1 MYIYIVILILTLEY
15 FQNPFHIEDRFRS
28 IVSYEYKK
36 WRSNTWS
43 TQRCSVLTFGFLRLV
58 AGRQAGTSATLLPS
72 CSPSRRATYTT
83 LTARLHVYIYMYMC
97 VCGVY
102 IHMVMFRGRTAGKP
116 LPNGPSSPFLST
128 YYFVGGGVWCTRTI
142 KLKRFECIER
152 REPRKSR
159 ILHHSSYNAQK
170 SKIEMCDGI
179 LVAMELSRYLIIIY
193 ICLHYSQYF
202 KNYKIIRNY
211 KIC

>member
-83 LTARLHVYIYMYMC
+83 LTSSSTSCVYIYVC
-97 VCGVY
+97 VCVVCIYTWLCSVEEPQGNHYLTDRVVRFCR
-102 IHMVMFRGRTAGKP
+102 HTT
-116 LPNGPSSPFLST
+116 SSEEEYGAHVL
-128 YYFVGGGVWCTRTI
+128 
-142 KLKRFECIER
+142 LN
-152 REPRKSR
+152 
-159 ILHHSSYNAQK
+159 SSDSSA
-170 SKIEMCDGI
+170 
-179 LVAMELSRYLIIIY
+179 
-193 ICLHYSQYF
+193 
-202 KNYKIIRNY
+202 
-211 KIC
+211 